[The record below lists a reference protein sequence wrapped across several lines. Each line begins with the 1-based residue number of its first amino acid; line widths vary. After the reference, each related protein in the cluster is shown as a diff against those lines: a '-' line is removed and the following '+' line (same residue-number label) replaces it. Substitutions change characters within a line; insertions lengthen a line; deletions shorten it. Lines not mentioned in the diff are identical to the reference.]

1 MNPSSVTE
9 SSGTALVE
17 RARHNMIEQQIRP
30 WEVLD
35 PVVLELLSLVRRED
49 YVPPVSRAL
58 AFVDFELPL
67 VIDGID
73 TGEVMLAPRVEARM
87 LQELRIQSHE
97 TVLEVGSGSGYV
109 SALAAHQAQSVH
121 GVELDPRLAAF
132 GAANLARQGVLNA
145 HVVQGDGAAGWAAH
159 APYDIIIVS
168 GSVPVLPGPLLA
180 QLRLGG
186 RLVAIVGTGPAM
198 SAQLVTRLGESDLD
212 IVPLFE
218 TVTRPLHNVQA
229 PSRFRF

>member
-1 MNPSSVTE
+1 
-9 SSGTALVE
+9 
-17 RARHNMIEQQIRP
+17 
-30 WEVLD
+30 
-35 PVVLELLSLVRRED
+35 
-49 YVPPVSRAL
+49 
-58 AFVDFELPL
+58 
-67 VIDGID
+67 
-73 TGEVMLAPRVEARM
+73 VMLAPRVEARM

-109 SALAAHQAQSVH
+109 SALAAHRAQSVH

-168 GSVPVLPGPLLA
+168 GSVPVLPEPLLA

-198 SAQLVTRLGESDLD
+198 SAQLVTRLGESHLD